1 MAAHLFSQLLQKR
14 DQLGRAVLLDNHH
27 PLVAGDHQVK
37 IGGGLHHAVE
47 LVVGDGGEAQRV
59 VGLHM
64 VGVEG
69 AGQHDVLHGGVG
81 VVGLLLH
88 PGADEV
94 EDQRGQHR
102 DDEESDPHRV
112 VVREQGQQ
120 HQAGHHDRDDQRPV
134 HHLVLQ
140 SAAVAPVLGEGV
152 GGLGLEKGCGFRHL
166 VPSFLM
172 GWSKAQADRSRSGYP
187 FFPPAR
193 CRGRCGCPARR

>member
-69 AGQHDVLHGGVG
+69 VGQHDVLHGGVG

-94 EDQRGQHR
+94 KDQRGQHR
-102 DDEESDPHRV
+102 HDEEGDPHRV

-120 HQAGHHDRDDQRPV
+120 HQAGHHGAHIHGTVAALEVLHGDRDGLVFAEVERQVRQQVVVPDPHGFEDAHRDDRRLHNR
-134 HHLVLQ
+134 HHD
-140 SAAVAPVLGEGV
+140 
-152 GGLGLEKGCGFRHL
+152 LEEDARH
-166 VPSFLM
+166 
-172 GWSKAQADRSRSGYP
+172 
-187 FFPPAR
+187 
-193 CRGRCGCPARR
+193 